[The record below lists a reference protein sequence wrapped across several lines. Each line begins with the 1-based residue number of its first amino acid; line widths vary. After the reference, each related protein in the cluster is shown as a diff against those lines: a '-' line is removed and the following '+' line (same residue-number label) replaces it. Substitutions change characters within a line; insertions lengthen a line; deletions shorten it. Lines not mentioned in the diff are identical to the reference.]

1 MAIVRFW
8 LGFGKIS
15 EGTTCQHLI
24 ICPASFPETFLR
36 LQHGILQENLAV
48 TYVQIGNV
56 MQFMP
61 MESPSPMMSESAWK
75 ILYYF
80 LKLI

>member
-1 MAIVRFW
+1 MAIVRYW

-15 EGTTCQHLI
+15 EGTTCQHFI
-24 ICPASFPETFLR
+24 ICPASFLETSLM
-36 LQHGILQENLAV
+36 LWHGMLQENLAV

-56 MQFMP
+56 MQLMP

-75 ILYYF
+75 ILF
-80 LKLI
+80 FKIN

>member
-1 MAIVRFW
+1 M
-8 LGFGKIS
+8 
-15 EGTTCQHLI
+15 
-24 ICPASFPETFLR
+24 
-36 LQHGILQENLAV
+36 LQENLAV

-56 MQFMP
+56 MQLMP

-80 LKLI
+80 LKLIKKLAVIHSMPDLRSLTKDQAFAPYCGSTES